1 MRFFTTVLGMV
12 FVNTWRASQYFHGDQ
27 RALTPYLVHLFKQL
41 MINTIDESNASAA
54 PIGSG
59 GPGAPSPDRL
69 PKSPPNATAHRIVP
83 MKAVGW
89 KGAAQA
95 KCAVC
100 GTKTTA
106 CCIKCSSATVIVAL
120 CKKVHR
126 YKGQLVTCG
135 YAAIHARD
143 PDASHRTASQ
153 KKAVQNTF
161 APHPLKPTPVGFP
174 SFRDYM

>member
-1 MRFFTTVLGMV
+1 
-12 FVNTWRASQYFHGDQ
+12 
-27 RALTPYLVHLFKQL
+27 

-89 KGAAQA
+89 KGASQA

-106 CCIKCSSATVIVAL
+106 CCIKCSSSTVIVAL

-153 KKAVQNTF
+153 KKAVQKKRRR
-161 APHPLKPTPVGFP
+161 PD
-174 SFRDYM
+174 SEE